1 MFLLKRISWI
11 WEKKCSSLTY
21 CRQWN
26 MLLYLFWESSRV
38 TQIQL
43 CKSKRT
49 DSILIIL
56 VFCWHKTLVTTSFQF
71 DRVPESCLQSNP
83 QHLHPLLYTNLVN
96 IVCLSFLLSSAFSEW
111 LPLSCSSLRTWI
123 TIWFWLK
130 PDGQLCGSLRVS

>member
-1 MFLLKRISWI
+1 
-11 WEKKCSSLTY
+11 
-21 CRQWN
+21 

-43 CKSKRT
+43 CESKRT

-71 DRVPESCLQSNP
+71 DRVPESHLQSNP
-83 QHLHPLLYTNLVN
+83 QHLHPLLCTNLVN
-96 IVCLSFLLSSAFSEW
+96 IICLSFLLSSASSEW

-130 PDGQLCGSLRVS
+130 PDGQLWRSLSKLMEMTSMALIRVSINNKC